1 LPMTRIAILASGNG
15 TDCEA
20 VMTAVEQGQIP
31 DAAVT
36 IVIADRPAPVL
47 ERARRHGVA
56 ALLIDRRGCGRASY
70 DTALATALA
79 EHQVDLLVLAG
90 YLSMVDGVT
99 VTMYRNRIIN
109 VHPSL
114 IPAFC
119 GRGFYG
125 EHVHQAVLDAGVK
138 LTGVTV
144 HFVDEGTDS
153 GPIILQE
160 AVNVLDTD
168 DVATLAARVLV
179 VEHRLLPQAVA
190 LYCSRRLSIQGRQ
203 VHILGEERK

>member
-1 LPMTRIAILASGNG
+1 MTRIAILASGNG

-20 VMTAVEQGQIP
+20 VMTAVEQGQIA
-31 DAAVT
+31 DAAVAV
-36 IVIADRPAPVL
+36 VIADRPAPVL

-56 ALLIDRRGCGRASY
+56 TLLIDRRKLGWAVY
-70 DTALATALA
+70 DTTLAAALA
-79 EHQVDLLVLAG
+79 EHEVDLVVLAG
-90 YLSMVDGVT
+90 YLRMVDGAT
-99 VTMYRNRIIN
+99 VTTYRNRIMN

-168 DVATLAARVLV
+168 DTAKLAARVLV
-179 VEHRLLPQAVA
+179 VEHRLLPQALA
-190 LYCSRRLSIQGRQ
+190 LYCSGRLSVQGRQ

>member
-1 LPMTRIAILASGNG
+1 MTRIAILASGNG
-15 TDCEA
+15 TNCEE

-31 DAAVT
+31 DAAVA

-47 ERARRHGVA
+47 ERARHHGVA
-56 ALLIDRRGCGRASY
+56 ALLIDRRGCGRVSY
-70 DTALATALA
+70 DAALATALA
-79 EHQVDLLVLAG
+79 EYQVDLIVLAG
-90 YLSMVDGVT
+90 YLSIVSGAMVT
-99 VTMYRNRIIN
+99 AYPNRIVNI
-109 VHPSL
+109 HPSL

-160 AVNVLDTD
+160 AINVLDTD
-168 DVATLAARVLV
+168 DASTLAARVLA

-190 LYCSRRLSIQGRQ
+190 LYCSGRLSVQGRK
-203 VHILGEERK
+203 VYILGEEKK

>member
-1 LPMTRIAILASGNG
+1 MTRIAILASGNG

>member
-1 LPMTRIAILASGNG
+1 MTRIAILASGNG

-79 EHQVDLLVLAG
+79 EHQVDLVVLAG
-90 YLSMVDGVT
+90 YLSIVGGAT
-99 VTMYRNRIIN
+99 VTAYPNRIIN
-109 VHPSL
+109 IHPSL

-160 AVNVLDTD
+160 AINVLDTD
-168 DVATLAARVLV
+168 DASTLAARVLA

-190 LYCSRRLSIQGRQ
+190 LYCSGRLSVQGRK
-203 VHILGEERK
+203 VYILGEEKK

>member
-1 LPMTRIAILASGNG
+1 MTRIAILASGNG

-31 DAAVT
+31 DATVAV
-36 IVIADRPAPVL
+36 VIADRPAPGL
-47 ERARRHGVA
+47 DRARRHGVT
-56 ALLIDRRGCGRASY
+56 ALLIDRRACRRAAY
-70 DTALATALA
+70 DTALAAALA
-79 EHQVDLLVLAG
+79 EHRVDLVVLAG
-90 YLSMVDGVT
+90 YLSMVDGAT
-99 VTMYRNRIIN
+99 VTTYRNRIIN

-119 GRGFYG
+119 GHGFYG
-125 EHVHQAVLDAGVK
+125 ERVHQAVLDAGAK

-160 AVNVLDTD
+160 AVDVLDTD

-179 VEHRLLPQAVA
+179 VEHRLLPEAVA
-190 LYCSRRLSIQGRQ
+190 LYCSGRLSVQGRQ
-203 VHILGEERK
+203 VHIMGEGKK

>member
-1 LPMTRIAILASGNG
+1 MIRIAILASGNG

-31 DAAVT
+31 NAAVAV
-36 IVIADRPAPVL
+36 VIADRAAPVL
-47 ERARRHGVA
+47 ERARRHGVT

-70 DTALATALA
+70 DTALASALT
-79 EHQVDLLVLAG
+79 EHRVGLVVLAG
-90 YLSMVDGVT
+90 YLSIMDGAT
-99 VTMYRNRIIN
+99 VTAYPNRIIN

-119 GRGFYG
+119 GHGFYG

-160 AVNVLDTD
+160 AVNVLDMD
-168 DVATLAARVLV
+168 DVATLTARVLV

-190 LYCSRRLSIQGRQ
+190 LYCSGRLSVRGRQ
-203 VHILGEERK
+203 VHIMGEEKK

>member
-1 LPMTRIAILASGNG
+1 MTRIAILASGNG

-31 DAAVT
+31 DAAVAV
-36 IVIADRPAPVL
+36 VIADRPAPVL

-56 ALLIDRRGCGRASY
+56 ALLIDRRGLGRASY
-70 DTALATALA
+70 DTAIAAALA
-79 EHQVDLLVLAG
+79 EHRVDLVVLAG
-90 YLSMVDGVT
+90 YLSIVGGAT
-99 VTMYRNRIIN
+99 VTTYPNRIIN

-125 EHVHQAVLDAGVK
+125 ERVHQAVLDAGVK
-138 LTGVTV
+138 VTGVTV

-168 DVATLAARVLV
+168 DAATLAARVLV

-190 LYCSRRLSIQGRQ
+190 LYCGGRLSVQGRQ
-203 VHILGEERK
+203 VHIMGEEKK

>member
-1 LPMTRIAILASGNG
+1 MTRIAILASGNG

-31 DAAVT
+31 DAAVA
-36 IVIADRPAPVL
+36 IVIANRPAPVL

-56 ALLIDRRGCGRASY
+56 ALLIDRRELGRAAY

-79 EHQVDLLVLAG
+79 EHRVDLIVLAG
-90 YLSMVDGVT
+90 YLSIVSGAT
-99 VTMYRNRIIN
+99 VTTYRNRIMN

-119 GRGFYG
+119 GCGFYG

-168 DVATLAARVLV
+168 DAATLAARVLV

-190 LYCSRRLSIQGRQ
+190 LYCSGRLSIQGRQ

>member
-1 LPMTRIAILASGNG
+1 
-15 TDCEA
+15 
-20 VMTAVEQGQIP
+20 MTAVEQGQIP
-31 DAAVT
+31 GAAVA

-47 ERARRHGVA
+47 ERARRHDVV
-56 ALLIDRRGCGRASY
+56 ALLIDKRELGRAAY

-79 EHQVDLLVLAG
+79 EHQVDLIVLAG
-90 YLSMVDGVT
+90 YLSMVDGAT
-99 VTMYRNRIIN
+99 VTTYRNRIMN

-119 GRGFYG
+119 GCGFYG

-160 AVNVLDTD
+160 AINVLDTD

-190 LYCSRRLSIQGRQ
+190 LYCSGRLSVQGRK

>member
-1 LPMTRIAILASGNG
+1 MTRIAILASGNG

-79 EHQVDLLVLAG
+79 KHQVDLVVLAG
-90 YLSMVDGVT
+90 YLSIVGGAT
-99 VTMYRNRIIN
+99 VTAYPNRIIN
-109 VHPSL
+109 IHPSL

>member
-1 LPMTRIAILASGNG
+1 MTRIAILASGNG

-31 DAAVT
+31 DAAVA

-56 ALLIDRRGCGRASY
+56 ALLIDRRGLGRASY
-70 DTALATALA
+70 DTAIAAALA
-79 EHQVDLLVLAG
+79 EHRVDLVVLAG
-90 YLSMVDGVT
+90 YLSIVGGAT
-99 VTMYRNRIIN
+99 VTTYPNRIIN
-109 VHPSL
+109 IHPSL

-125 EHVHQAVLDAGVK
+125 ERVHQAVLDAGVK
-138 LTGVTV
+138 VTGVTV

-168 DVATLAARVLV
+168 NAATLAARVLV
-179 VEHRLLPQAVA
+179 VEHWLLPQAVA
-190 LYCSRRLSIQGRQ
+190 LYCSGRLSVQGRQ
-203 VHILGEERK
+203 VHIMGEEKK

>member
-1 LPMTRIAILASGNG
+1 MTRIAILASGNG

-31 DAAVT
+31 DAAVA

-47 ERARRHGVA
+47 EQARRHGVA
-56 ALLIDRRGCGRASY
+56 ALLIDRRECGRASY
-70 DTALATALA
+70 DSALATALA
-79 EHQVDLLVLAG
+79 EHQVDLVVLAG
-90 YLSMVDGVT
+90 YLSIVGGGT
-99 VTMYRNRIIN
+99 VTAYPNRIIN
-109 VHPSL
+109 IHPSL

-153 GPIILQE
+153 GPVILQE

-168 DVATLAARVLV
+168 DAATLAARVLV

-190 LYCSRRLSIQGRQ
+190 LYCSGRLSVQGRQ
-203 VHILGEERK
+203 VHILGEEKK

>member
-1 LPMTRIAILASGNG
+1 MTRVAILASGNG

-31 DAAVT
+31 DAAVA

-56 ALLIDRRGCGRASY
+56 ALLIDRWGLGGASY
-70 DTALATALA
+70 DTAIAAALV
-79 EHQVDLLVLAG
+79 EHRVDLVVLAG
-90 YLSMVDGVT
+90 YLSMVDGAT
-99 VTMYRNRIIN
+99 VTTYRNRIIN

-119 GRGFYG
+119 GHGFYG
-125 EHVHQAVLDAGVK
+125 ERVHQAVLDAGVK
-138 LTGVTV
+138 VTGVTV

-168 DVATLAARVLV
+168 DAATLAARVLV
-179 VEHRLLPQAVA
+179 VEHRLLPEAVA
-190 LYCSRRLSIQGRQ
+190 LYCSGRLSVQGRQ
-203 VHILGEERK
+203 VHIMGEEKK

>member
-1 LPMTRIAILASGNG
+1 MIRIAILASGNG

-31 DAAVT
+31 DAAVA

-56 ALLIDRRGCGRASY
+56 ALLIDRRGLGWASY
-70 DTALATALA
+70 DTAIAAALA
-79 EHQVDLLVLAG
+79 EHRVDLVVLAG
-90 YLSMVDGVT
+90 YLSIVGGAT
-99 VTMYRNRIIN
+99 VTTYPNRIIN
-109 VHPSL
+109 IHPSL

-125 EHVHQAVLDAGVK
+125 ERVHQAVLDAGVK
-138 LTGVTV
+138 VTGVTV

-168 DVATLAARVLV
+168 DAATLAARVLV

-190 LYCSRRLSIQGRQ
+190 LYCGGRLSVQGRQ
-203 VHILGEERK
+203 VHIMGEEKK

>member
-1 LPMTRIAILASGNG
+1 MPVTRIAILASGNG

-20 VMTAVEQGQIP
+20 VMTAIEEGQIA
-31 DAAVT
+31 DAAVAV
-36 IVIADRPAPVL
+36 VIADRPAPVL

-56 ALLIDRRGCGRASY
+56 ALLIDRRRLGRTLY
-70 DTALATALA
+70 DTTLETALA
-79 EHQVDLLVLAG
+79 EHQVDLVVLAG
-90 YLSMVDGVT
+90 YMRIVAGAT
-99 VTMYRNRIIN
+99 VTAYENRIIN

-125 EHVHQAVLDAGVK
+125 ERVHQAVLDAGVR

-144 HFVDEGTDS
+144 HFVDSGTDS

-168 DVATLAARVLV
+168 DAATLAARVLV

-190 LYCSRRLSIQGRQ
+190 LYCGGRLSVQGRR
-203 VHILGEERK
+203 VHIKGEEEK

>member
-1 LPMTRIAILASGNG
+1 MTRIAILASGSG

-31 DAAVT
+31 DAAVVV
-36 IVIADRPAPVL
+36 VIGDRPAFVL
-47 ERARRHGVA
+47 ERARRHGVM
-56 ALLIDRRGCGRASY
+56 ALLVDRQGLGRAAY
-70 DTALATALA
+70 DASLAAVLA
-79 EHQVDLLVLAG
+79 EYKVDLVVLAG
-90 YLSMVDGVT
+90 YLRIVSPAT
-99 VTMYRNRIIN
+99 VVAYRNRIIN

-119 GRGFYG
+119 GHGFYG
-125 EHVHQAVLDAGVK
+125 ERVHQAVLDAGVK
-138 LTGVTV
+138 VTGVTV

-168 DVATLAARVLV
+168 DAATLAARVLV
-179 VEHRLLPQAVA
+179 LEHRLLPEAVA
-190 LYCSRRLSIQGRQ
+190 LYCSGRLRVQGRQ
-203 VHILGEERK
+203 IHIMREEKR

>member
-1 LPMTRIAILASGNG
+1 MTSIAILASGNG

-20 VMTAVEQGQIP
+20 VMTAVEQGEIP
-31 DAAVT
+31 DATVA

-47 ERARRHGVA
+47 EQARRHGVV

-70 DTALATALA
+70 DSALATALA
-79 EHQVDLLVLAG
+79 EHRVDLLVLAG

-99 VTMYRNRIIN
+99 VTTYRNRIIN
-109 VHPSL
+109 IHPSL

-168 DVATLAARVLV
+168 DAATLAARVLV

-190 LYCSRRLSIQGRQ
+190 LYCSGRLSIQGRQ
-203 VHILGEERK
+203 VHIMGEEKK

>member
-1 LPMTRIAILASGNG
+1 MTRIAILASGNG

-20 VMTAVEQGQIP
+20 VMAAVEQGQIP
-31 DAAVT
+31 DAAVA

-56 ALLIDRRGCGRASY
+56 ALLIERRGCGRVSY
-70 DTALATALA
+70 DAALATALA
-79 EHQVDLLVLAG
+79 KHQVDLVVLAG
-90 YLSMVDGVT
+90 YLSIVGGAT
-99 VTMYRNRIIN
+99 VTAYPNRIIN
-109 VHPSL
+109 IHPSL

-160 AVNVLDTD
+160 AINVLDTD
-168 DVATLAARVLV
+168 DAAALAARVLA
-179 VEHRLLPQAVA
+179 VEHRLLPEAVA
-190 LYCSRRLSIQGRQ
+190 LYCSGRLSVQGRQ
-203 VHILGEERK
+203 VHIMGEEKK

>member
-1 LPMTRIAILASGNG
+1 MTRIAILASGNG

-20 VMTAVEQGQIP
+20 VMTAVEQGRIP
-31 DAAVT
+31 DAVVAV
-36 IVIADRPAPVL
+36 VIADRPAPVL
-47 ERARRHGVA
+47 ERARRHGVT
-56 ALLIDRRGCGRASY
+56 ALLIDRRGCGWVAY
-70 DTALATALA
+70 AGALAAALA
-79 EHQVDLLVLAG
+79 EHRVDLVVLAG
-90 YLSMVDGVT
+90 YLRMVDGAMVT
-99 VTMYRNRIIN
+99 TYRNRIIN

-119 GRGFYG
+119 GHGFYG
-125 EHVHQAVLDAGVK
+125 ERVHQAVLDAGVK

-168 DVATLAARVLV
+168 DAATLAARVLV
-179 VEHRLLPQAVA
+179 VEHRLLPEAVA
-190 LYCSRRLSIQGRQ
+190 LYCSGRLSVQGRQ
-203 VHILGEERK
+203 VHIMGEEKK

>member
-1 LPMTRIAILASGNG
+1 MTRIAILASGNG

-31 DAAVT
+31 DAAVA
-36 IVIADRPAPVL
+36 IVIANRPAPVL

-56 ALLIDRRGCGRASY
+56 ALLIDRRELGRASY
-70 DTALATALA
+70 DTVLATALA
-79 EHQVDLLVLAG
+79 EHQVDLIVLAG
-90 YLSMVDGVT
+90 YLSIVSGAT
-99 VTMYRNRIIN
+99 VTTYRNRIMN

-119 GRGFYG
+119 GCGFYG

-168 DVATLAARVLV
+168 DAATLAARVLV

-190 LYCSRRLSIQGRQ
+190 LYCSGRLSVQGRK
-203 VHILGEERK
+203 VHILGEEKK